1 MVRRIYVEK
10 KPALRQE
17 AAGLLNELRS
27 LLGISA
33 LTGLRLLNRYD
44 VEGLDEETFQR
55 AVQTVF
61 SEPQVD
67 DATAALPAEDDIAF
81 AVEYLPGQ
89 FDQRADSASQC
100 IQLMTQGDRPAVRTA
115 KVYLLSG
122 DLTPTD
128 VDKIKHYVINPVEA
142 REAGLETVDTL
153 QMEYAVPTSVET
165 VEGFT
170 AMDEAALTALLD
182 KLGLA
187 MDLDDL
193 KFLQAH
199 FRDDEQD
206 RKSVV

>member
-89 FDQRADSASQC
+89 FDQRADSASQ
-100 IQLMTQGDRPAVRTA
+100 
-115 KVYLLSG
+115 
-122 DLTPTD
+122 
-128 VDKIKHYVINPVEA
+128 
-142 REAGLETVDTL
+142 
-153 QMEYAVPTSVET
+153 
-165 VEGFT
+165 
-170 AMDEAALTALLD
+170 
-182 KLGLA
+182 
-187 MDLDDL
+187 
-193 KFLQAH
+193 
-199 FRDDEQD
+199 
-206 RKSVV
+206 